1 MVIVSKKKIPYA
13 MGYQI
18 VLTIATNLI
27 AVRIENVGLFN
38 SSFLLLYFVI
48 LARVFF
54 TPLELLNLRL
64 WKLELQH
71 N

>member
-38 SSFLLLYFVI
+38 SSFLLYFVI